1 MQDVQKTDGV
11 KEITNPSSIIDIKSS
26 LLQQIRDKV
35 CSALLIEKKLQICYS
50 SRAYTVA
57 TSLCKAYIKG
67 NDLRDLT
74 NVLVKYIDVTDK
86 LVQKERKM

>member
-35 CSALLIEKKLQICYS
+35 CSALLIEKNLRYVILHELILLLLHCAKL
-50 SRAYTVA
+50 T
-57 TSLCKAYIKG
+57 
-67 NDLRDLT
+67 
-74 NVLVKYIDVTDK
+74 
-86 LVQKERKM
+86 